1 MATEH
6 DTQSAAEVVRRL
18 TDHEDLTDILLD
30 IEDYLDSNDM
40 YVYKNW
46 KLGEVVAGPF
56 TKPYWIK
63 ITLKYPYKQM
73 PDPEGGLRLVQHGTK
88 IRYRV
93 AIEKVP
99 VKVKSE
105 ADYQPGTKKPKLKN
119 EKIWLIDLLIPRKF
133 VQNIDAEIMD
143 QYDDEVDSETLDS
156 AAAENIDAEG
166 AVKNDATPPPTV

>member
-6 DTQSAAEVVRRL
+6 NMDSAADVVRRL

-30 IEDYLDSNDM
+30 VEDYLDSNDL

-46 KLGEVVAGPF
+46 KLGEVVAGPY
-56 TKPYWIK
+56 TKPYWVK
-63 ITLKYPYKQM
+63 ITLKYPYYKM
-73 PDPEGGLRLVQHGTK
+73 PDPEGGLRLVLQGTK

-93 AIEKVP
+93 AQEKYPIE
-99 VKVKSE
+99 VKSE
-105 ADYQPGTKKPKLKN
+105 ADYQPGTKKPKMKTR
-119 EKIWLIDLLIPRKF
+119 KIWLIDLLIPRKF

-143 QYDDEVDSETLDS
+143 QYDEKVDSETLDS

-166 AVKNDATPPPTV
+166 AVKNEQPPSPAA